1 MTRKKDFSCVCEAVE
16 NINDLQN
23 AVEEECP
30 TSCFSNLLSP
40 TATLG
45 DTIPF
50 ILFTKKSKP
59 FTAFGNVGELNAGP
73 CFSTVFFRVEKIR
86 DCCATLRLLIAFDE
100 KRKVLDFTGKD
111 HHKNEVCDVFRLEKT
126 DFCIEVDLECFCA
139 IECLNPRLLNRC

>member
-59 FTAFGNVGELNAGP
+59 LTAFGNVGELNAGP
-73 CFSTVFFRVEKIR
+73 CFSTVFFRVENIR
-86 DCCATLRLLIAFDE
+86 GCCATLRLLIAFDE